1 MAGNAN
7 SGSKTDKLVR
17 EALMVAAKRIHK
29 GDPEGRIKLA
39 IAAEKVVEAAVEG
52 DLASFKEV
60 ADRLDGKASEHKTS
74 EINVTFHDARKR
86 LESKL
91 DGIFKREPTKEPDRV
106 IN

>member
-7 SGSKTDKLVR
+7 SGSKNDKLIR
-17 EALMVAAKRIHK
+17 EALMVAAKRVHK

-39 IAAEKVVEAAVEG
+39 LAAEKVVEAAVEG
-52 DLASFKEV
+52 DLASFQEM
-60 ADRLDGKASEHKTS
+60 ANRLDGRATEHKTT
-74 EINVTFHDARKR
+74 EVNVTFHDARKR

-91 DGIFKREPTKEPDRV
+91 DGIFKREPAQEPDRV